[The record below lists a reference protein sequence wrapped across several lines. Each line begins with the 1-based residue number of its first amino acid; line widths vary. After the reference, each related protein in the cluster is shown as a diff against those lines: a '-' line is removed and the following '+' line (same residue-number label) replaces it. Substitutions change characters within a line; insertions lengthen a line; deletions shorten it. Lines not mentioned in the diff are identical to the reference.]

1 MKRTVHIVAGQLLF
15 FSLFFWYYFRN
26 SFLRPTCSATVE
38 SGLAL
43 MIIAAM
49 AINYWVLYPFVYKK
63 HSFWLYAIASVAEAS
78 LCAFFEY
85 VLTIDASLSILPTEI
100 LQVKSRSVK
109 YVLFLNCLFRDTCL
123 VGFAGLMAD
132 NLGQKFRLLDTDTL
146 LLRRKGQIL
155 VQQNGKDHIIDAAT
169 VSYVKQCQN
178 YTYVFTNDGKQYSKH
193 GSLHFFEQAPGDLHG
208 VKISRNT
215 IVFMPY
221 VTALSDK
228 EVTVIT
234 MESPLAYENLPL
246 GKSAAPPAILKIERY
261 LRQKETVETTTKE
274 SSNERKEPQTVI
286 EDAEPTTDRE
296 PEAPP
301 SANSG
306 SQKKDVNKGSIIRE
320 YISRHPD
327 CNLNDIVSGT
337 QIPKSTASRYLKDLQ
352 SRSIVEYIGSKKT
365 GGYRLIAK

>member
-15 FSLFFWYYFRN
+15 FSLFFWYFFRN
-26 SFLRPTCSATVE
+26 SFLRPLCSATVE
-38 SGLAL
+38 SSLAL
-43 MIIAAM
+43 MVIAAM
-49 AINYWVLYPFVYKK
+49 ATNYWVLYPFVYKK

-78 LCAFFEY
+78 LCAFMEY

-100 LQVKSRSVK
+100 LQVKARSVK
-109 YVLFLNCLFRDTCL
+109 YMLFLNCLLRDTCL

-132 NLGQKFRLLDTDTL
+132 NLGQKFKLLETDTL

-169 VSYVKQCQN
+169 ISYVKQCQN
-178 YTYVFTNDGKQYSKH
+178 YTFIFTNDGKQYSKH
-193 GSLHFFEQAPGDLHG
+193 GSLHFFEQVPGDLHG

-234 MESPLAYENLPL
+234 TESPIAYENLPL
-246 GKSAAPPAILKIERY
+246 GKSAAPSAILKIERY
-261 LRQKETVETTTKE
+261 LRQKETVETTAKE
-274 SSNERKEPQTVI
+274 ISNKRKEPQIVI
-286 EDAEPTTDRE
+286 ENAEVTTGSK
-296 PEAPP
+296 PEALP
-301 SANSG
+301 SENPDK
-306 SQKKDVNKGSIIRE
+306 QKKDVNKGSVIRE

-327 CNLNDIVSGT
+327 CSLNDIVSGT